1 MNIKKAII
9 VGLLAF
15 VCVIGLSS
23 YISHKATS
31 DMSKMLNYVTGP
43 AWDTADGAMEGQ
55 IELEKQIITLQ
66 RLHIKKIDQGDAKAQ
81 LAKAMERENEALNR
95 MKAQGLL
102 GESQLSELDN
112 KLNAYHQLRDQLFNE
127 LVNSSQSAE
136 ATFKKFDSEV
146 ENLLNFI
153 SQMEETADGKVE
165 GETKIITELVA
176 DVNAKLLF
184 GLMLSLVIAGLV
196 FYFAIKFILDPIEKV
211 TQQLASLSDGSGDLT
226 VRLPDSNKEA
236 EVGRLAFA
244 FNNFVQKLQRLIGQ
258 VQHGNHS
265 LMAASSQIT
274 QSISTSSSVANA
286 QLTEISLM
294 ADALQKIS
302 DSLFKVGDAAEQA
315 SQASEQ
321 AVLSTHTGNHI
332 VVLAQQGVDQVAGEV
347 DKASQVIADLVN
359 DSQNISAMLEVIR
372 SIAEQT
378 NLLALNAA
386 IEAARAGETG
396 RGFAVVADEVRSLAS
411 RTQEST
417 KSIETI
423 VANLSMGSAKAV
435 DAMNSAQKQAL
446 MIKDRMSKASD
457 AFADIVK
464 VVEQI
469 KTMNADIARASDD
482 EKQEMSQINAS
493 IEVILTQAQSNH
505 HAGELALVSRQHL
518 ESQVAKIEALL
529 GQFKT

>member
-9 VGLLAF
+9 AGLFAF

-23 YISHKATS
+23 YFGYKATS
-31 DMSKMLNYVTGP
+31 QLTQMLDYITGP

-66 RLHIKKIDQGDAKAQ
+66 RLHIKKIDQSTAKTQ
-81 LAKAMERENEALNR
+81 LAKAIEREKDALDR

-102 GESQLSELDN
+102 ESSELN
-112 KLNAYHQLRDQLFNE
+112 ELNAKLNTYHQLRDQLFNE
-127 LVNSSQSAE
+127 LVSDSTSAE
-136 ATFKKFDSEV
+136 VTFKRFDNEV
-146 ENLLNFI
+146 GDLLSFI
-153 SQMEETADGKVE
+153 SQLEETADGKVE
-165 GETKIITELVA
+165 GETKIIASIVSGA
-176 DVNAKLLF
+176 NSKLIFSLA
-184 GLMLSLVIAGLV
+184 LSLLMACLV
-196 FYFAIKFILDPIEKV
+196 FYFAVKVILNPIEKV
-211 TQQLASLSDGSGDLT
+211 TDQLASLSTGTGDLT
-226 VRLPDSNKEA
+226 VRLPESNSDA
-236 EVGRLAFA
+236 EVGKLAHA
-244 FNNFVQKLQRLIGQ
+244 FNTFVHKLQVLIGQ
-258 VQHGNHS
+258 VQHSNHS
-265 LMAASSQIT
+265 LMAASTQIT
-274 QSISTSSSVANA
+274 QSISTTSSVANS

-294 ADALQKIS
+294 AEALQKIS

-315 SQASEQ
+315 NQASDQ

-332 VVLAQQGVDQVAGEV
+332 VVLAQQGVDQVATEV
-347 DKASQVIADLVN
+347 DKASHVISNLVT
-359 DSQNISAMLEVIR
+359 DSQNISGMLEVIR

-423 VANLSMGSAKAV
+423 IKNLSVGSAKAV
-435 DAMNSAQKQAL
+435 DVMNSAQKQAL
-446 MIKDRMSKASD
+446 VIRERIGKTSE

-469 KTMNADIARASDD
+469 KAMNAHIAQASED
-482 EKQEMSQINAS
+482 EKQEMAQINAS
-493 IEVILTQAQSNH
+493 INTILKQAKNNQD
-505 HAGELALVSRQHL
+505 AGELAQVSRQHL
-518 ESQVAKIEALL
+518 ETQVVKIEELL
-529 GQFKT
+529 RQFRT